1 MSGPDDLEEMEL
13 RKDMFWPRDMKKFTA
28 NIASSTEGKDPF
40 TNEDL
45 QEMKT
50 LTSPSYKI
58 ITVDF
63 NRDKPVGF
71 IESVK
76 IEGDKVFVGGMLEK
90 GFDGYYMVPGGKKT
104 KHKKIVTE
112 VALTKNPVD
121 KSLTPL
127 QYIDE

>member
-1 MSGPDDLEEMEL
+1 
-13 RKDMFWPRDMKKFTA
+13 MKKFKA
-28 NIASSTEGKDPF
+28 NVASSIEKIDPF
-40 TNEDL
+40 TSEDL

-50 LTSPSYKI
+50 LTSPSYKT

-71 IESVK
+71 VESVK
-76 IEGDKVFVGGMLEK
+76 VKEDRVFVRGILEK

-104 KHKKIVTE
+104 NHKKIVTE

-127 QYIDE
+127 EYIDE